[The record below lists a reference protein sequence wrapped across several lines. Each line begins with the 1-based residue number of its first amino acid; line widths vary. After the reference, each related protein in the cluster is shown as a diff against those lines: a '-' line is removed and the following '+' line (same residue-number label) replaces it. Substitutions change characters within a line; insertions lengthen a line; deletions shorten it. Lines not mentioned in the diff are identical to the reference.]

1 VRSSTKPDAAI
12 TFTPAASIFYGG
24 NVTTHF
30 RKWSSSGSRVF
41 RAGFIGLVI
50 LDELIYLRRRAFL
63 LHLRK
68 PYARQRDDQHQ
79 PELC

>member
-1 VRSSTKPDAAI
+1 MVIVRKPGL
-12 TFTPAASIFYGG
+12 SC
-24 NVTTHF
+24 
-30 RKWSSSGSRVF
+30 W
-41 RAGFIGLVI
+41 FIGLVI

>member
-1 VRSSTKPDAAI
+1 
-12 TFTPAASIFYGG
+12 
-24 NVTTHF
+24 
-30 RKWSSSGSRVF
+30 
-41 RAGFIGLVI
+41 LVI